1 MASVNSTRK
10 RKVGAMLRVLM
21 TVLASLSI
29 PAIALGVIAAIERRR
44 QDSHDGMPN
53 LPEDATTA
61 PEFEVSA
68 QARAAADVAPEEPR
82 YRERAG

>member
-1 MASVNSTRK
+1 MV
-10 RKVGAMLRVLM
+10 RVLM

-29 PAIALGVIAAIERRR
+29 PAIALAVIAAIERRR
-44 QDSHDGMPN
+44 QEPPDGMQH
-53 LPEDATTA
+53 LPGNATAA

-68 QARAAADVAPEEPR
+68 QTRAVADAGPEEPR

>member
-1 MASVNSTRK
+1 MV
-10 RKVGAMLRVLM
+10 RVLM

-44 QDSHDGMPN
+44 QDSHDGMAN
-53 LPEDATTA
+53 LPEDASAA

-68 QARAAADVAPEEPR
+68 QARTWRPMWLPR
-82 YRERAG
+82 NRGIANGQVSHFRHPG

>member
-1 MASVNSTRK
+1 MV
-10 RKVGAMLRVLM
+10 RVLI

-29 PAIALGVIAAIERRR
+29 PAIALGVIAAMERRR
-44 QDSHDGMPN
+44 QDSHDGMAN
-53 LPEDATTA
+53 LPEDASAA

-68 QARAAADVAPEEPR
+68 QARVAADVAPEEPR

>member
-1 MASVNSTRK
+1 MV
-10 RKVGAMLRVLM
+10 RVLM

-44 QDSHDGMPN
+44 QDPHDGMPN
-53 LPEDATTA
+53 LPEDAIA
-61 PEFEVSA
+61 PPEFEVSA
-68 QARAAADVAPEEPR
+68 QSRIVADAVPEEPR